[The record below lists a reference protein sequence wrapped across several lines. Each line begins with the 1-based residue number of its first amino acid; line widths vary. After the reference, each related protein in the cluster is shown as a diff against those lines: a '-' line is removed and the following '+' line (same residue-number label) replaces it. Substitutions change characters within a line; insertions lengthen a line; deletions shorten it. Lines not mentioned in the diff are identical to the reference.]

1 MRIGTLIL
9 LIACVALPNTSLA
22 NESYNGEKVPPYTR
36 VGGSVNL
43 VYEWVVHHGAR
54 LYWRS
59 TQIPIQ
65 LRLAGREFKDPAD
78 MPRLD
83 MTSIFD
89 EKKKRGVRSHRRTV
103 KSRKGRRSRP
113 VRTTAQVSLIA
124 PMMLLGGRT

>member
-1 MRIGTLIL
+1 M
-9 LIACVALPNTSLA
+9 
-22 NESYNGEKVPPYTR
+22 
-36 VGGSVNL
+36 NL

-83 MTSIFD
+83 MKSIFD
-89 EKKKRGVRSHRRTV
+89 EKRKRGYSRSHRKYSKRV
-103 KSRKGRRSRP
+103 RKVARKKQP
-113 VRTTAQVSLIA
+113 VRATAQAAPIA
-124 PMMLLGGRT
+124 PMKPRPQRALGPVKKKKKGSAVRLPMRPVDPVGNPLQ